1 MKIKINN
8 QEKEVAENITL
19 QNIVSDYLG
28 EKQNG
33 TAVAVN
39 QSVISRPLYGSYTL
53 RDNDDILIIKATQ
66 GG

>member
-8 QEKEVAENITL
+8 QEKEIADQTTL
-19 QNIVSDYLG
+19 QSLVFSHLG

-39 QSVISRPLYGSYTL
+39 NSVIKKTL
-53 RDNDDILIIKATQ
+53 HQNYLLKANDEILIIKATQ

>member
-8 QEKEVAENITL
+8 QEKEIAENSTL
-19 QNIVSDYLG
+19 QSIVFSHLG

-39 QSVISRPLYGSYTL
+39 QTVIRKSEYSGYLL
-53 RDNDDILIIKATQ
+53 QANDDILIIKATQ